1 MIIKRESRK
10 NHCLSWL
17 LEHSELLVC
26 GAVIGPHEMAKN
38 ACGCWSESASGC
50 VWVDD
55 WTVWQWPGIW
65 CLWGDV
71 ICVWILLN
79 WCLHK
84 LMFSTKQQPSSYQGA
99 LFSIYFCPPLLSQ
112 PLTHVWVESVSLD
125 PVSASLFTPQESRSI
140 RWKQQHETKIVI
152 FFMYLFIYLF
162 FSLLF

>member
-26 GAVIGPHEMAKN
+26 GAVISPHEMAKN

-99 LFSIYFCPPLLSQ
+99 LFSIYFCPQLLSQ
-112 PLTHVWVESVSLD
+112 PLTHVWVGLSLWTLFQLHSLHHRRAEVSGENSSMKL
-125 PVSASLFTPQESRSI
+125 
-140 RWKQQHETKIVI
+140 K
-152 FFMYLFIYLF
+152 
-162 FSLLF
+162 